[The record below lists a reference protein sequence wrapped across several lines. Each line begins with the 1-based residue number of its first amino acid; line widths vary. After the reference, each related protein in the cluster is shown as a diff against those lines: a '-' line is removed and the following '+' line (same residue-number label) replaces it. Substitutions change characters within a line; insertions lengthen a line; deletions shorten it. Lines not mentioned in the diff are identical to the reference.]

1 MKVNLSLGK
10 EEVWVDGF
18 TYSTK
23 FDGEA
28 KIVDCN
34 TIKCS
39 HSKMSCDKCIFK
51 GGSEYSLQVLEEV
64 GRVK

>member
-1 MKVNLSLGK
+1 MKFNLSLGK

-34 TIKCS
+34 TIKC
-39 HSKMSCDKCIFK
+39 
-51 GGSEYSLQVLEEV
+51 
-64 GRVK
+64 RN